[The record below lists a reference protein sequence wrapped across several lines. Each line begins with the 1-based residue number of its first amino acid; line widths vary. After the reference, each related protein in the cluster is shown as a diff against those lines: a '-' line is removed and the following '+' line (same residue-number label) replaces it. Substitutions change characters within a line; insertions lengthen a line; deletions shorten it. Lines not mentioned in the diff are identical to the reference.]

1 MAALAIPVL
10 FVLLAPA
17 AAQAAQTSF
26 FTITATPATV
36 TAGTAF
42 TFTVTA
48 IDVFNAVATGYT
60 GTVHFTSTDVAASL
74 PADATLTNGVGM
86 FSATLKTTG
95 PQTITETDTVTAA
108 ITGTSNTI
116 LVDPLPVTAVPT
128 LSQWNLALMGILL
141 AGLAMLTLKARP
153 GAGAA

>member
-1 MAALAIPVL
+1 MQKFSRATPVLTKARSRVMAALAIPVL

-60 GTVHFTSTDVAASL
+60 GTVHFTSTDAAASL
-74 PADATLTNGVGM
+74 PADATLTNGVG
-86 FSATLKTTG
+86 T
-95 PQTITETDTVTAA
+95 
-108 ITGTSNTI
+108 
-116 LVDPLPVTAVPT
+116 
-128 LSQWNLALMGILL
+128 
-141 AGLAMLTLKARP
+141 
-153 GAGAA
+153 